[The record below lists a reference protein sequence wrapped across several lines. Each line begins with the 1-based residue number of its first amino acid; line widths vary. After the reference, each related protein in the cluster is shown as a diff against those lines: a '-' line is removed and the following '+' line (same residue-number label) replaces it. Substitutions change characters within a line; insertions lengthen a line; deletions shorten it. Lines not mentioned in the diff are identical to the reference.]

1 MLADDIA
8 DLARDLRILTL
19 TLSSNQR
26 NVLVIGIALVVMSL
40 LAKLLLT

>member
-19 TLSSNQR
+19 TLSSKQR